1 MVVSNTINS
10 DPIPKPENIIEVSTG
25 KFRNIAREY
34 FQFEAKSS
42 IEYLTSIKES
52 VKFFNLDVPPQLN
65 EVFVRFEEAPLFWI
79 YDSPI
84 VQYLEDLLKMY
95 FGKSNDYDFYKTI
108 KECYTKWIVIKS
120 ENEKRYF
127 ANSALNYI
135 DRSSSKHNFFYLILK
150 GVLYTFEKSI
160 ANTQTAIGLF
170 NKSLEVLNTTKVS
183 EIYKDE
189 LQYIIKIFMGFAYF
203 KQKESEAARTQFRN
217 ALNTKPHGIT
227 AKFYL
232 ALVEDQL
239 AEYEI
244 AAQFIKE
251 LCQYDFN
258 RIEHSVNKNNGGM
271 FRYFVNNSVVYNLF
285 YHRELANLIDQIESE
300 LNEVFKPDVSLVSE
314 LKSNLSKLNQLEMK
328 GYYSEEGK
336 KTLSFIEKLID
347 HYFGSKN
354 ILVISSYRLLREK
367 FTSVVQSIYDTI
379 KIKYAREINE
389 KLHMFDEEVEDKRYA
404 ITILTNDFES
414 LKTKQKDKL
423 TDALKDIEKKIEEYI
438 LTIEAR
444 INSIPM
450 ETKHDPV
457 YSFRN
462 MMTYNIVVSSLLFFI
477 GGCSGY
483 STQYFRGGI
492 EFKEVLGQLFLAG
505 IKWGLG
511 TFLIGFLLALIV
523 AISTFISRSSY
534 KQKLLQKINWLKN
547 QKELEISGTKKEFE
561 EKEKLLKEN
570 YDDRIADLKTSI
582 DELNNERKTV
592 ETETRAEADEKLRL
606 EAEPLLALII
616 DETAS

>member
-251 LCQYDFN
+251 LCKYDFN

-347 HYFGSKN
+347 HYFESKN

-606 EAEPLLALII
+606 EAEPLLVLII

>member
-300 LNEVFKPDVSLVSE
+300 LNEVFKPDASLVSE

-347 HYFGSKN
+347 HYFESKN

-523 AISTFISRSSY
+523 AISTFISRTSY

-606 EAEPLLALII
+606 EAEPLLMLIGS
-616 DETAS
+616 ETE